1 MKKQTAE
8 HKSIFGWRGRILR
21 VDLLESKVRDEEL
34 SRAYMDGYIG
44 VAGING
50 QHKKTLGR

>member
-34 SRAYMDGYIG
+34 SRAYMEGTVSGD
-44 VAGING
+44 
-50 QHKKTLGR
+50 LCRL